1 MTKNSANVFLLL
13 TFGINVANAFY
24 NYYFE
29 NTKKAIKYYEIFLLE
44 KKKSQPIQFLQDNL
58 TLLGAS

>member
-1 MTKNSANVFLLL
+1 MFFFYSYSAL
-13 TFGINVANAFY
+13 NVANPFY

-29 NTKKAIKYYEIFLLE
+29 NTKKAIKYYEIILLE

>member
-1 MTKNSANVFLLL
+1 MFFFYSYSAL
-13 TFGINVANAFY
+13 NVANPFY

-58 TLLGAS
+58 TSLGAS

>member
-29 NTKKAIKYYEIFLLE
+29 NTKKAIKYYEIFLLV
-44 KKKSQPIQFLQDNL
+44 KKKS
-58 TLLGAS
+58 

>member
-1 MTKNSANVFLLL
+1 MFFFYSPSAL
-13 TFGINVANAFY
+13 NVANAFY

-44 KKKSQPIQFLQDNL
+44 KKKS
-58 TLLGAS
+58 